1 MKRGNLQ
8 IALRAVVFALAWLG
22 LATVALAQTAFP
34 VQFPP
39 PQGGAWCQGMDLC
52 FDYTKGQGSPGLA
65 FPPGT
70 DTHSAVINAQSS
82 TGGWQSFN
90 ANSPVITDLGI
101 QTVPTRTNSIRNN
114 SMVGAVAGSPGT
126 LPTNWAFNNGG
137 TLTTTVIGTGTENGL
152 PYIDLRINGTTSTT
166 FIDLRLDTTNG
177 IAATNGVTWAGSVFC
192 AIKGGSVSNIAS
204 IALQGLQ
211 RDSGGSALTVI
222 AFVSDLGPSLSTG
235 LTRFSGS
242 AATNNVST
250 AYLIPQVRVGFS
262 SGVAIDITLR
272 IGAPQQEVGAFASP
286 PILTTS
292 AAATVSG
299 NQQVVDLTGNVGGII
314 QYTPI
319 GIVSFGNSIAFT
331 DGAAVQ
337 AAIEYGSTSG
347 PRILAKG
354 ANSGETAVRAN
365 SRITV
370 VFAFSE
376 GYQAIQ
382 QIGGSKVTQT
392 ATSLSI
398 TKMAIGGS
406 GIGATAN
413 LYQTIQRLAI
423 KRGVQNDATFNDL
436 VAKATILA
444 AVSQ

>member
-1 MKRGNLQ
+1 MTLPFPIQ
-8 IALRAVVFALAWLG
+8 FASNGPQWAQGFDAWY
-22 LATVALAQTAFP
+22 
-34 VQFPP
+34 
-39 PQGGAWCQGMDLC
+39 
-52 FDYTKGQGSPGLA
+52 DYTKPQGSQLLA
-65 FPPGT
+65 FPPAT
-70 DTHSAVINAQSS
+70 DTHSATVYAQSS
-82 TGGWQSFN
+82 SGVWQAIP
-90 ANSPVITDLGI
+90 ANVPSRTDLGL

-114 SMVGAVAGSPGT
+114 SMSGAVAGAPGT

-192 AIKGGSVSNIAS
+192 AINGGSVSNIAS

-292 AAATVSG
+292 AAATVNG
-299 NQQVVDLTGNVGGII
+299 NQQVVDLTGRLASGVGMIWRGTILGSLNDQDRVI
-314 QYTPI
+314 EFNDNSANERLILANIAGQLNLQAVT
-319 GIVSFGNSIAFT
+319 GAVSVASINLMAMP
-331 DGAAVQ
+331 
-337 AAIEYGSTSG
+337 TSG
-347 PRILAKG
+347 
-354 ANSGETAVRAN
+354 T
-365 SRITV
+365 ITV
-370 VFAFSE
+370 AICCSANFLQGRVVSQSAVSSAGAFSLPVSMSRL
-376 GYQAIQ
+376 AF
-382 QIGGSKVTQT
+382 
-392 ATSLSI
+392 
-398 TKMAIGGS
+398 GGS
-406 GIGATAN
+406 GLNAIRNAYLLHKQASVKFGAWN
-413 LYQTIQRLAI
+413 QTLFDSAL
-423 KRGVQNDATFNDL
+423 FP
-436 VAKATILA
+436 KAQILA
-444 AVSQ
+444 AVS